1 MFRFLFFIIIV
12 LFFSNFRNNK
22 NDIRE
27 KVGLHSF
34 YPISYAGCISSVSIV
49 KKNDT
54 SFDDTLTAYAN
65 YIYDSV
71 ISSKVKS
78 ISPFN
83 ISKSE
88 TTSNLK
94 ILSSE
99 ITQSV
104 FAYQTTKDLNQIPF
118 SATIDSFA
126 NIHRERYTSYFI
138 NYGNIWT
145 KKQNRQK
152 IAINTIKYS
161 AIVVGL
167 AFYTA
172 LIVISS
178 TNSTWW
184 DGSHSPKIND
194 DGYEN
199 NLHKVGMKCNY
210 LIYDKQE
217 KKFCYIKSHIFKSDK
232 TDNNPFNPKR
242 VSKQVDLFVRN

>member
-1 MFRFLFFIIIV
+1 MFRVLFFIIIV

-22 NDIRE
+22 NSIRE
-27 KVGLHSF
+27 NATLNSF
-34 YPISYAGCISSVSIV
+34 YPISYAGSISSVSII
-49 KKNDT
+49 KNRDVL
-54 SFDDTLTAYAN
+54 FDDTLTAYAN

-78 ISPFN
+78 VSPFN

-88 TTSNLK
+88 TSYKLQ
-94 ILSSE
+94 ILTSE

-104 FAYQTTKDLNQIPF
+104 FAYQSTKDLNQIPY

-126 NIHRERYTSYFI
+126 SLHKERYTSYFI

-152 IAINTIKYS
+152 IAINTLKYS

-172 LIVISS
+172 LVIIST

-184 DGSHSPKIND
+184 DGHSPKIND

-242 VSKQVDLFVRN
+242 VSKQVDALISNK